1 MPGKSH
7 GQRSLATVH
16 RVKRVR
22 HDLVTKQQSVDVKI
36 GGVSQINQE
45 SPVSAQKWKRA
56 AGVSYA
62 AGFEDEE

>member
-1 MPGKSH
+1 M
-7 GQRSLATVH
+7 
-16 RVKRVR
+16 
-22 HDLVTKQQSVDVKI
+22 TKQQSVDVKI